1 MSMSASASE
10 SVSASVSDTKIPSKD
25 ETPEFC
31 KRVDNERANA
41 VSRLKTQSE
50 LIKIG
55 QLMKSSNSESNT
67 GSNIMSDLTTSL
79 KTMSLNNLNE
89 YVENKLSK
97 EHYSPEIIYLLFQIQ
112 LLLLEKENLTNTIN
126 TQALTIS
133 ELKKDLISEKTLVN
147 DLKDSI
153 KESTAELEEM
163 EREHDREAVIYK
175 DQHKTLTKNYESIM
189 YWKTIY
195 EKILMYLLPMSTII
209 LYVWISQ
216 IISAIRKFL
225 ETL

>member
-1 MSMSASASE
+1 MSGFT
-10 SVSASVSDTKIPSKD
+10 SVSASVPDTKIPSKD

-31 KRVDNERANA
+31 KRVDSETANA

-55 QLMKSSNSESNT
+55 QLMEASKTVSKTESNIT
-67 GSNIMSDLTTSL
+67 SNIMSDLTNTL
-79 KTMSLNNLNE
+79 KTMTLDNLNE

-112 LLLLEKENLTNTIN
+112 LILLEKENLTGTITTQNT
-126 TQALTIS
+126 TIR
-133 ELKKDLISEKTLVN
+133 ELKKDLISEKTLVS
-147 DLKDSI
+147 DLKESI
-153 KESTAELEEM
+153 KESTTELEEM
-163 EREHDREAVIYK
+163 EKEYERKEIMHKEQYK
-175 DQHKTLTKNYESIM
+175 ILITKYETLN

-195 EKILMYLLPMSTII
+195 EKLLMYLLPITTFII
-209 LYVWISQ
+209 YVWVCR
-216 IISAIRKFL
+216 IIDAIQRFF